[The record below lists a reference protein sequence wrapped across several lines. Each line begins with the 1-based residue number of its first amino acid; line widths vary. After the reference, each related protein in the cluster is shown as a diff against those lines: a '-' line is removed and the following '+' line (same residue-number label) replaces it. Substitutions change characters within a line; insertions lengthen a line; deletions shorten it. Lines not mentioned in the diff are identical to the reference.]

1 MISFATHRKPTLQ
14 LQVIT
19 PATAQKSRLKLGYN
33 RAGRL
38 MDQLEASGIVSPNQG
53 SKARDVLIKS
63 NLELEE
69 YLSGLTYTF
78 KSKLEV
84 FYDEHIDAIKQ
95 RRKEIEQIEEKQQI
109 KQELLEKDRKKQ
121 LQRNVLKELIE
132 EGLIFN
138 EGIDK
143 GVKRELIP
151 QDIMDK
157 VWNRE
162 AGKCVQ
168 CGSQQ
173 NLEFDH
179 IIPFSKGGA
188 TTYRNLQILCK
199 KCNIEKSNKIG

>member
-14 LQVIT
+14 LQVVT